1 MEHGLEYALE
11 LDAQDE
17 LAALR
22 EQFVIADPKLIYLD
36 GNSLGR
42 LPKQT
47 AARLQEAVLDEW
59 GTGLIRGW
67 NANWWHAPQ
76 RVGEKIA
83 RLIGAAEGQ
92 VIVSDTTSINLFKL
106 VMAALRLRPERHR
119 ILSDTLNFPSD
130 LYIFQGCIDMIGSG
144 HTLDLLP
151 SAEDIMPDLDRLDDL
166 ITEDTALVSL
176 SHVCFKSGYMYDA
189 RAVTELAHQKG
200 ALVLW
205 DLSHAAG
212 AVEVALD
219 AWGADFAVGCTYKY
233 LNGGPG
239 SPAYLYVREDLQEQT
254 LQPIWG
260 WWGERAPFAFGLD
273 YTPAPGILR
282 YLVSSPPVLSM
293 LAVEAGVEGLLQ
305 AGMERLRR
313 KSVQQTEYLIKLYEA
328 NLADLG
334 FTLGSPR
341 DPARRGSH
349 VSLRHPEGYRI
360 NRALIEEMGV
370 IPDFREPDNLR
381 LGIAPIYTSYA
392 EIWEAVE
399 RIRRA
404 VVERRY
410 ERYPNQRLT
419 VT

>member
-1 MEHGLEYALE
+1 MDSSIDHARE
-11 LDAQDE
+11 LDAHDE
-17 LAALR
+17 LASYRA
-22 EQFVIADPKLIYLD
+22 QFVISDPDLIYLD

-42 LPKQT
+42 LPKTT
-47 AARLQEAVLDEW
+47 AARLQQAVLEEW
-59 GTGLIRGW
+59 GEGLIRGW

-83 RLIGAAEGQ
+83 LLIGAASGQ
-92 VIVSDTTSINLFKL
+92 VIVSDTTSNNLFKL
-106 VMAALRLRPERHR
+106 VMAALRLRPERKR
-119 ILSDTLNFPSD
+119 LLSDTLNFPSD
-130 LYIFQGCIDMIGSG
+130 LYILQGCMEVMGG
-144 HTLDLLP
+144 GYALDLLP
-151 SAEDIMPDLDRLDDL
+151 STDDIVPDLERLADL
-166 ITEDTALVSL
+166 ITQDTALVSL

-189 RAVTELAHQKG
+189 RAVTELAHRKG

-219 AWGADFAVGCTYKY
+219 EWGADFAVGCTYKY

-239 SPAYLYVREDLQEQT
+239 SPAYLYVRSELQEQT
-254 LQPIWG
+254 QQPIWG
-260 WWGERAPFAFGLD
+260 WWGQQAPFEFKLD
-273 YTPAPGILR
+273 YTPAQGILR

-293 LAVEAGVEGLLQ
+293 LAVETGVEGLLE
-305 AGMERLRR
+305 AGIKRLRR
-313 KSVQQTEYLIKLYEA
+313 KSVQQTEYLMALYELK
-328 NLADLG
+328 LADLG
-334 FTLGSPR
+334 FTSGSPR
-341 DPARRGSH
+341 EPARRGSH

-360 NRALIEEMGV
+360 NRALIEELNL

-381 LGIAPIYTSYA
+381 LGITPLYTSYA

-404 VVERRY
+404 VIEKRY
-410 ERYPNQRLT
+410 EHFSKHRLA